1 MPSLDSTA
9 ARYAPHA
16 QALLRIVCGYLFM
29 VHGSMK
35 LFHLPHASM
44 FDGVTLMSLMGLA
57 GVLEFVGGALLVV
70 GLFTRIAAFVLSGEM
85 AIAYFTAHASHGSV
99 LFPQLNQGEPA
110 VLLCFACLFLAA
122 AGAGAWS
129 IDAKRTRWWRR

>member
-1 MPSLDSTA
+1 MSSLDSKA

-16 QALLRIVCGYLFM
+16 QALLRIVCGYLFI

-35 LFHLPHASM
+35 LFHMPHSAM

-57 GVLEFVGGALLVV
+57 GVLELVGGALLVV
-70 GLFTRIAAFVLSGEM
+70 GLFTRVVAFLLSGEM
-85 AIAYFTAHASHGSV
+85 AIAYFTVHAAHGDV
-99 LFPQLNQGEPA
+99 LFPQLNEGEPA
-110 VLLCFACLFLAA
+110 VLFCFAFLFLAA